1 VPYPAISKFND
12 QVQRIQILQKTCDDK
27 DEKIARLEQ
36 QIEEMKSSAQS
47 RELTAQVE
55 IPSGIHNGEKG
66 MAGLC
71 WLIASIQVIF
81 GLRVFMQ
88 SIYQAWRETKQ
99 SNKPSDNL
107 LSTSLI
113 DIWLALGYQGGK
125 AAKKDQKLLLLRSF
139 RDKLVCRNRTID
151 IATEGFNLGRKFST
165 LTKKEKDGT
174 QLDAGEAYEN
184 IIDALKKEFGKH
196 GCFNLLTWE
205 RTPPP
210 PSSIDATF
218 REKFVSISPYFYKSG
233 QTTIYDLLDGAIS
246 DCGSFCGEPS
256 KYLVISYSTHEDK
269 CTDFDL
275 EQPKLLSMEKY
286 FPSSTNTSYKLI
298 GLLSHCGENT
308 SDGHNLAY
316 RLIDG
321 NWYYFNDD
329 EVREITETEIGTAY
343 GLSEGGSETA
353 YLVFFEQV

>member
-1 VPYPAISKFND
+1 MPYPAISKFND
-12 QVQRIQILQKTCDDK
+12 QVQRIQILQKACDDK

-36 QIEEMKSSAQS
+36 QIEEMKSSTQS

-81 GLRVFMQ
+81 GLGDFMQ

-99 SNKPSDNL
+99 SNEPVDDL
-107 LSTSLI
+107 LSTTLI
-113 DIWLALGYQGGK
+113 DIWLALGYKGGK
-125 AAKKDQKLLLLRSF
+125 VATKKKKLLLLRTF
-139 RDKLVCRNRTID
+139 RDKLVCRNRTIN
-151 IATEGFNLGRKFST
+151 IATEGFNVGRKFST

-174 QLDAGEAYEN
+174 QLDAGEAYVE
-184 IIDALKKEFGKH
+184 IINTLEKEFENH
-196 GCFNLLTWE
+196 GCFNLLTWG
-205 RTPPP
+205 RRPAKPNP
-210 PSSIDATF
+210 TF
-218 REKFVSISPYFYKSG
+218 REKYVDISPYFYKSG
-233 QTTIYDLLDGAIS
+233 QTTIYDLLDEAIS
-246 DCGSFCGEPS
+246 RCGSFCGEPS
-256 KYLVISYSTHEDK
+256 KYLVISYNTHEDK

-329 EVREITETEIGTAY
+329 EVREIKLRLERHM
-343 GLSEGGSETA
+343 
-353 YLVFFEQV
+353 V

>member
-1 VPYPAISKFND
+1 
-12 QVQRIQILQKTCDDK
+12 
-27 DEKIARLEQ
+27 
-36 QIEEMKSSAQS
+36 MKSSAQS

-81 GLRVFMQ
+81 GLGDFMQ

-99 SNKPSDNL
+99 SNEPVDDL
-107 LSTSLI
+107 LSTTLI
-113 DIWLALGYQGGK
+113 DIWLALGYKGGK
-125 AAKKDQKLLLLRSF
+125 VATKKEKLVLLRSF

-174 QLDAGEAYEN
+174 QLDAAEAYVE
-184 IIDALKKEFGKH
+184 IINTLEKEFENH
-196 GCFNLLTWE
+196 ECFKLLTWE

-210 PSSIDATF
+210 PSIDATF
-218 REKFVSISPYFYKSG
+218 REKFVSISPYCYESG
-233 QTTIYDLLDGAIS
+233 QTTIYDLLDEAIS
-246 DCGSFCGEPS
+246 VRGSFCGEPS
-256 KYLVISYSTHEDK
+256 KYLVISYNTHEDK

-298 GLLSHCGENT
+298 GLLSHCGEDI
-308 SDGHNLAY
+308 SVGHNLAY

-329 EVREITETEIGTAY
+329 EVREIKLRLERHM
-343 GLSEGGSETA
+343 
-353 YLVFFEQV
+353 V

>member
-1 VPYPAISKFND
+1 VPYSAISKFND
-12 QVQRIQILQKTCDDK
+12 QMQRIQNLHKACDDK
-27 DEKIARLEQ
+27 DKIIARLEQ
-36 QIEEMKSSAQS
+36 QIEEMKSSTQS
-47 RELTAQVE
+47 RELIDQVK
-55 IPSGIHNGEKG
+55 IPSGIPNGEKG

-81 GLRVFMQ
+81 GLGDFMQ

-99 SNKPSDNL
+99 SNEPVDDL
-107 LSTSLI
+107 LSTTLI
-113 DIWLALGYQGGK
+113 DIWLALGYKGGK
-125 AAKKDQKLLLLRSF
+125 VATKKEKLVLLRSF

-174 QLDAGEAYEN
+174 QLDAAEAYVE
-184 IIDALKKEFGKH
+184 IINTLEKEFENH
-196 GCFNLLTWE
+196 ECFKLLTWE
-205 RTPPP
+205 RRPAQP
-210 PSSIDATF
+210 DAPF
-218 REKFVSISPYFYKSG
+218 RENTVITSPYSYQSG
-233 QTTIYDLLDGAIS
+233 QTIYDLLDEAIS
-246 DCGSFCGEPS
+246 VRGSFCGEPS
-256 KYLVISYSTHEDK
+256 KYLVISYNTHEDK

-329 EVREITETEIGTAY
+329 EVREIKLRLERHM
-343 GLSEGGSETA
+343 
-353 YLVFFEQV
+353 V